1 MKSRS
6 QSLAHCIQLDIFG
19 AHVPLKFRSVR
30 SVIMRRPRYF
40 TMVILKR
47 VLKIISFFLVFAF
60 LFYLQIF
67 FPHSEYKIVLIW

>member
-30 SVIMRRPRYF
+30 SVITRRPRYF
-40 TMVILKR
+40 TMVILQR
-47 VLKIISFFLVFAF
+47 VLKIISFFFSFCFFILSTD
-60 LFYLQIF
+60 F